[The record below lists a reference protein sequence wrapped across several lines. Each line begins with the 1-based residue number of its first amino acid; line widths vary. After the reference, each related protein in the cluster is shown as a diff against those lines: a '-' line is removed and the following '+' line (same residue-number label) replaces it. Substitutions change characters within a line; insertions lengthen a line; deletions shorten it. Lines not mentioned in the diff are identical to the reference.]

1 MAAAVSVPPFCNSAP
16 MRWSSTYDC
25 HDILPSVAWY
35 RGEGSLC
42 KPDQRPP
49 RADPPSEQRVHSKVS
64 LRGVVNAVWLCRVR
78 VRTDHQGLEKR
89 QRRASSLRT

>member
-42 KPDQRPP
+42 KPDQTDLLSPHPEQTHPQSSGFTP
-49 RADPPSEQRVHSKVS
+49 RCPS
-64 LRGVVNAVWLCRVR
+64 VVL
-78 VRTDHQGLEKR
+78 
-89 QRRASSLRT
+89 